1 MRKSINLFIV
11 ISVIM
16 SSCASNKQLRY
27 FNDLPDADRI
37 ELPHMSQVERTVQD
51 GDRLMVTIGAQDPEA
66 ADLFNAYG
74 GISSSGVRT
83 SSGGGG
89 GGAGAIRGESEV
101 AGMLVDADGTIELPY
116 IGKIPASG
124 LTAMQLK
131 EKLTDT
137 LGKYLRGPLVTVK
150 FFQIKFTVLGEVRNP
165 GTFTLP
171 LQRTTFLD
179 ALGAAGDLPASAKR
193 YDIQIYRDYNG
204 QRTIFKIDLRKK
216 DILYDAELFQIKHND
231 VIYVQPR
238 DSRRFSE
245 ETRFYASML
254 TLTIGILAVFTKIF

>member
-1 MRKSINLFIV
+1 MRKSIILFIV
-11 ISVIM
+11 ISAII

-51 GDRLMVTIGAQDPEA
+51 GDRLLVTIGAQDPEA

-74 GISSSGVRT
+74 GISSSGLRT
-83 SSGGGG
+83 SSSGGGG
-89 GGAGAIRGESEV
+89 AGSIRGESEV

-116 IGKIPASG
+116 VGKIPAAG

-131 EKLTDT
+131 DKLTDT

-150 FFQIKFTVLGEVRNP
+150 FFQIKFTVLGEVRSP

-179 ALGAAGDLPASAKR
+179 ALGAAGDLPISAKR
-193 YDIQIYRDYNG
+193 YDIQIYRDYDG
-204 QRTIFKIDLRKK
+204 KRTIFKVDLRKK
-216 DILYDAELFQIKHND
+216 DILYNAELFQIKHND

-254 TLTIGILAVFTKIF
+254 TLTIGIAAVFTNIF

>member
-1 MRKSINLFIV
+1 MRKSIILFIV
-11 ISVIM
+11 VSAII

-27 FNDLPDADRI
+27 FNDLPDANRI

-66 ADLFNAYG
+66 AELFNAYG
-74 GISSSGVRT
+74 GISSTGVRT
-83 SSGGGG
+83 SSGG
-89 GGAGAIRGESEV
+89 GGAGAIRGESEL

-116 IGKIPASG
+116 IGKIPAAG

-131 EKLTDT
+131 DKLTDT

-193 YDIQIYRDYNG
+193 YDIQIYRDYDG

-254 TLTIGILAVFTKIF
+254 TLTIGIVAVLTNIF

>member
-1 MRKSINLFIV
+1 MRKSIILFILIPV
-11 ISVIM
+11 II

-27 FNDLPDADRI
+27 FNDLPDSDRI
-37 ELPHMSQVERTVQD
+37 ELPPMSQEERTVQD
-51 GDRLMVTIGAQDPEA
+51 GDRLLVTIGAQDPEA

-74 GISSSGVRT
+74 GISSSGLRT
-83 SSGGGG
+83 SGGG
-89 GGAGAIRGESEV
+89 GGAGSIRGESEV

-116 IGKIPASG
+116 VGKIPAAG

-131 EKLTDT
+131 DKLTDT

-150 FFQIKFTVLGEVRNP
+150 FFQIKFTVLGEVRSP

-179 ALGAAGDLPASAKR
+179 ALGAAGDLPISAKR

-204 QRTIFKIDLRKK
+204 QRTIFKVDLRNK
-216 DILYDAELFQIKHND
+216 DILYNAELFQIKHND

-254 TLTIGILAVFTKIF
+254 TLGIGIVAVFTNIF

>member
-1 MRKSINLFIV
+1 MRKSIIFIIA
-11 ISVIM
+11 ISVII

-37 ELPHMSQVERTVQD
+37 ELPQMSQVERTVQD
-51 GDRLMVTIGAQDPEA
+51 GDRLLVTIGAQDPEA
-66 ADLFNAYG
+66 AELFNAYG
-74 GISSSGVRT
+74 GVSSSGVRT
-83 SSGGGG
+83 SG
-89 GGAGAIRGESEV
+89 GGAGSIRSESEL

-116 IGKIPASG
+116 VGKISAAG

-131 EKLTDT
+131 DKLTDT

-150 FFQIKFTVLGEVRNP
+150 FFQIKFTVLGEVRSP

-193 YDIQIYRDYNG
+193 YDIQIYRDYDG
-204 QRTIFKIDLRKK
+204 KRTIFKIDLRKK

-254 TLTIGILAVFTKIF
+254 TVAIGIVAVFTNVF